1 MNNYNIRRT
10 CPIGLIFGQQ
20 VAKYAKENYIDKL
33 LSLNKRRR
41 YNIALNKLKE
51 NYLVDTQELYL
62 LSDLKSQIFKYI
74 SDNEEQFD
82 NIEAYLDSVSKLFDK
97 DLNSLELDEDMKKV
111 QYMLFYFAYG
121 LGEKV

>member
-1 MNNYNIRRT
+1 MNNDNIRRT

-33 LSLNKRRR
+33 LSLNK
-41 YNIALNKLKE
+41 LKE

-62 LSDLKSQIFKYI
+62 LSELKSQIFKYI

-82 NIEAYLDSVSKLFDK
+82 NIEIYLDSVSKLFDK
-97 DLNSLELDEDMKKV
+97 DLNLLELDEDMKKV

>member
-1 MNNYNIRRT
+1 MNNENIRRT
-10 CPIGLIFGQQ
+10 CPIGSIFGQQ

-62 LSDLKSQIFKYI
+62 LSELKSQIFKYI
-74 SDNEEQFD
+74 NENEEQFD
-82 NIEAYLDSVSKLFDK
+82 NIEIYLDSVSKLFDK

>member
-1 MNNYNIRRT
+1 MNNDNIRRT

-20 VAKYAKENYIDKL
+20 AAKYAKENYIDKL

-62 LSDLKSQIFKYI
+62 LSELKSQIFKYI

-82 NIEAYLDSVSKLFDK
+82 NIEIYLDSVSKLFDK

>member
-1 MNNYNIRRT
+1 MNNDNIRRT
-10 CPIGLIFGQQ
+10 CPISLIFEQQ

-62 LSDLKSQIFKYI
+62 LSELKSQIFKYI

-82 NIEAYLDSVSKLFDK
+82 NIEIYLDSVSKLFDK

>member
-1 MNNYNIRRT
+1 MNNDNIRRT
-10 CPIGLIFGQQ
+10 CPIDLIFGQQ

-62 LSDLKSQIFKYI
+62 LSDLKSQIFEYI

-82 NIEAYLDSVSKLFDK
+82 NIEVYLDSVSKLFDK
-97 DLNSLELDEDMKKV
+97 DLNSLKLDEDMKKV

>member
-1 MNNYNIRRT
+1 M
-10 CPIGLIFGQQ
+10 PLI
-20 VAKYAKENYIDKL
+20 
-33 LSLNKRRR
+33 SLN
-41 YNIALNKLKE
+41 NINTSILTNINKLKE
-51 NYLVDTQELYL
+51 NYLVNTQELYL
-62 LSDLKSQIFKYI
+62 LSELKSQIFKYI

-82 NIEAYLDSVSKLFDK
+82 NIEIYLDSVSKLFDK

>member
-1 MNNYNIRRT
+1 MNNDNIRRT

-20 VAKYAKENYIDKL
+20 VVKYAKENYIDKL
-33 LSLNKRRR
+33 LSLNKRRK

-62 LSDLKSQIFKYI
+62 LLELKSQIFKYI
-74 SDNEEQFD
+74 SDNEEQFN
-82 NIEAYLDSVSKLFDK
+82 NIEIYLDSVSKLFDK